1 MNNYCTV
8 FGGQR
13 GVLKTMYKFIQ
24 RNHRQ
29 CILHDKAES
38 DSADQMEYY
47 RLHFVKFDTE
57 YYLLLYCACQC
68 EVCNA

>member
-1 MNNYCTV
+1 MVFIRPAKNTITSRYIEGEMNNYCTV
-8 FGGQR
+8 FGGLR

-38 DSADQMEYY
+38 DSAD
-47 RLHFVKFDTE
+47 
-57 YYLLLYCACQC
+57 
-68 EVCNA
+68 